1 MAAGLYIS
9 TRASS
14 GSLTLK
20 RKIDARAEMCQE
32 YFDVLI
38 AALRHVAY
46 RCGYALAVHGSLK
59 RDIDLIACPWRDSAP
74 DADHL
79 AGMLKKATEAI
90 IGFAR
95 ERECDSNPCQ
105 MPCGRLAW
113 SFYLTHEDTGPY
125 IDLSV
130 MPKVKREEKI

>member
-1 MAAGLYIS
+1 M
-9 TRASS
+9 
-14 GSLTLK
+14 K
-20 RKIDARAEMCQE
+20 RKPDLRAEMCRE
-32 YFDVLI
+32 YYEVLI

-46 RCGYALAVHGSLK
+46 RCGYAIAVHGSLE

-74 DADHL
+74 GADHL
-79 AGMLKKATEAI
+79 VGMLKKAIEAI
-90 IGFAR
+90 IGVAR
-95 ERECDSNPCQ
+95 ERECDPNPRH

-130 MPKVKREEKI
+130 MPMIRQDEPK